1 MAANDWI
8 PLSIH
13 PDHAKVRR
21 LAQLTGDSIYEA
33 CGRAVAWFRFVD
45 QNFDGPETGLNDAQV
60 NDVVGVRAEPPDGFL
75 AYAEAMADPKIGWV
89 SRDAD
94 GLIVVEGFEQW
105 FSQSAKRRAK
115 NQLRQRRCR
124 ANPADAE
131 PTPPPEAPPASDPEP
146 GDPRLTLLL
155 RMGLPPGHNL
165 VPRVR
170 QSRVTTAQLVRLWAD
185 RRGEAKEK
193 RPGRY
198 IAKLAA
204 EDQGEGVKAPTPRQV
219 FEAVDAG
226 VVSRIGR
233 NGHSVELTSGTME
246 YNRDGLW
253 LDGRRVTDAG
263 KLGQVEYG

>member
-8 PLSIH
+8 SLSIH

-45 QNFDGPETGLNDAQV
+45 QNFDGPETGLDDAQV
-60 NDVVGVRAEPPDGFL
+60 NDVVGVRAEPPEGRVS
-75 AYAEAMADPKIGWV
+75 YAEAMADPKIGWIG
-89 SRDAD
+89 RDAE

-105 FSQSAKRRAK
+105 FSQSAKRRARK
-115 NQLRQRRCR
+115 QLRQRRYVAR
-124 ANPADAE
+124 QAMEAAAEPAEPAD
-131 PTPPPEAPPASDPEP
+131 PPAQSPD
-146 GDPRLTLLL
+146 DPRLTLLL
-155 RMGLPPGHNL
+155 RMGLPLAHKL
-165 VPRVR
+165 VPQVR
-170 QSRVTTAQLVRLWAD
+170 RSRVTTAQLVRLWAD

-233 NGHSVELTSGTME
+233 NGHAVDLTAGAVE

-253 LDGRRVTDAG
+253 LDGRKVTDAG
-263 KLGQVEYG
+263 NLGDVEYA